1 MKHLH
6 RFSFAASAAALAC
19 ALAFPAHAQSFDGAL
34 AAVTKGLTV
43 KAGIGHISPHS
54 TSTDITGT
62 QPVGG
67 GSSASFPV
75 PAGNHLTVQPKSTF
89 VLSFERAINDNVSIE
104 LVLGTPPIHD
114 VKLSVGHETRDAA
127 SKVEMLQGIV
137 AATGGMASPFFESLV
152 GAQVARNVVSHHG
165 DTISK
170 ARQMAPTMFVNYKFG
185 TPSSTLRPFIGLG
198 VNLTT
203 FKATSTPAGVAAL
216 NDGPLSIKLGNSVG
230 AAAQAGVTYR
240 IDEHWSL
247 NAAWT
252 IVQVKSEM
260 VATTAHSVQRAT
272 FRSTPTAFLATVGY
286 SF

>member
-19 ALAFPAHAQSFDGAL
+19 ALAAPAHAQSFDAAL
-34 AAVTKGLTV
+34 ASVTKGLTV

-54 TSTDITGT
+54 TSSDITGT

-67 GSSASFPV
+67 GSTASFPV

-89 VLSFERAINDNVSIE
+89 VLSFERAITDHVSVE
-104 LVLGTPPIHD
+104 MVLGTPPIHD

-137 AATGGMASPFFESLV
+137 GATGGMASPYFGSLV

-170 ARQMAPTMFVNYKFG
+170 TRQMAPTVFVNYKFG
-185 TPSSTLRPFIGLG
+185 SPARSLRPFVGLG
-198 VNLTT
+198 LNYTQ
-203 FKATSTPAGVAAL
+203 FKSTSTPAGVATL
-216 NDGPLSIKLGNSVG
+216 NDGPLTIKLNDSLGM
-230 AAAQAGVTYR
+230 AAQAGVAYR
-240 IDEHWSL
+240 IDDHWSL
-247 NAAWT
+247 HAAWT

-260 VATTAHSVQRAT
+260 VATTAHSVQRAS